1 MNADPLALRAD
12 AVRNRAAILAAA
24 ERLFAERGF
33 DVPLATLAAEAGVGR
48 TTLHRNF
55 ATREHIAF
63 ALFEVSVEELRAA
76 AESGAGFHAL
86 FDRLLDCFVRNGGI
100 AEAIQAYA
108 HCQRLL
114 ELRQETIALLR
125 PALDR
130 AVAEGA
136 LRPDFSE
143 ADLRMVYEMAV
154 GALLTGGTPAD
165 RRAKADRL
173 RALVFQGIGLAK
185 A

>member
-12 AVRNRAAILAAA
+12 AARNRAAILAAA

-48 TTLHRNF
+48 TTPHRNF

-63 ALFEVSVEELRAA
+63 ARFEVSVEELRAA
-76 AESGAGFHAL
+76 AEAGAGFHAL
-86 FDRLLDCFVRNGGI
+86 FDRLPDCFVRNGGI
-100 AEAIQAYA
+100 QAYA
-108 HCQRLL
+108 QCQRLL

-125 PALDR
+125 PAVDR
-130 AVAEGA
+130 AVAGGA

-173 RALVFQGIGLAK
+173 RALVFQGIGLAQ